1 MYADD
6 LCLCASSE
14 DGLQR
19 VMDEIASC
27 ITEYGMKLSE
37 RKSKVVCINGTV
49 QNRKWRCGETEIK
62 EVEEYQ
68 YLGVTVQG
76 GKNGG
81 FKSMGDRMVEAN
93 GVIGMIKYAA
103 KRSGNK
109 YVIGREGWK
118 GIAVTKLMYG
128 CGALAWYQTECDDLE
143 VKQND
148 MGRWL
153 WTDCR
158 HVRNELIR
166 GETGWSTFEEREA
179 KAMSDWAVRLVF
191 EENKMSEIG
200 RACLIE
206 IGARSRWWCRMRH
219 TCNKFGL
226 NELMNLICLGD
237 MSIDGMLSINLNK
250 EMKGWK
256 RELHDK
262 IQSVGRDRW
271 IHGFRD
277 RDQEYVRNKAVPMNE
292 QYANGSIGASVRL
305 MIRGGSLPVRGD
317 DKMKW
322 KYETDPYGDKCKC
335 GKVETEMHVLLECKL
350 YERERS
356 TWLEVVEQLA
366 EGANGSKLERMKGY
380 GKVNERVDAS
390 TLLFLG
396 KLWNNRRVN
405 ESMRAV

>member
-1 MYADD
+1 
-6 LCLCASSE
+6 
-14 DGLQR
+14 
-19 VMDEIASC
+19 
-27 ITEYGMKLSE
+27 
-37 RKSKVVCINGTV
+37 
-49 QNRKWRCGETEIK
+49 
-62 EVEEYQ
+62 
-68 YLGVTVQG
+68 
-76 GKNGG
+76 
-81 FKSMGDRMVEAN
+81 
-93 GVIGMIKYAA
+93 MIKHAA

-118 GIAVTKLMYG
+118 GIAVSKLMYG

-153 WTDCR
+153 WTECR

-191 EENKMSEIG
+191 EENKISEIG

-206 IGARSRWWCRMRH
+206 IGARSRWWCRMRYI
-219 TCNKFGL
+219 CNKFGL

-237 MSIDGMLSINLNK
+237 MSVDRMLSINLNK

-271 IHGFRD
+271 THGFSDRD
-277 RDQEYVRNKAVPMNE
+277 REQEYVRNKGVPMNE
-292 QYANGSIGASVRL
+292 QYASGSIGASVRL
-305 MIRGGSLPVRGD
+305 IIRGGSLPVRGD

-335 GKVETEMHVLLECKL
+335 GKVETKCM
-350 YERERS
+350 Y
-356 TWLEVVEQLA
+356 
-366 EGANGSKLERMKGY
+366 Y
-380 GKVNERVDAS
+380 
-390 TLLFLG
+390 
-396 KLWNNRRVN
+396 
-405 ESMRAV
+405 